1 MEKLKPTS
9 NVKQAWVL
17 GLLVVIV
24 SGLFGLIVLPRIGRE
39 KSAMEGLTAP
49 DFALE
54 VIHGGDPGNRIR
66 LSDQIGKPVVMD
78 FWASWCKPC
87 REQAPIIDAFAKAH
101 PDDVVTMGINTDDRR
116 EDAIAYAKSAGL
128 SYPAVF
134 DEGSKVA
141 STYGVRALPTLVVID
156 TKGRIFKMHTRVT
169 EREELEKMVADA
181 KSR

>member
-17 GLLVVIV
+17 GLLVVTV
-24 SGLFGLIVLPRIGRE
+24 SGLFGLIVLPYVGRQ
-39 KSAMEGLTAP
+39 KSAMEGLAAP

-54 VIHGGDPGNRIR
+54 VIHGGDQGNRMR
-66 LSDQIGKPVVMD
+66 LSDQIGKPVVID

-101 PDDVVTMGINTDDRR
+101 VDDVVVMGVNTDDRR
-116 EDAIAYAKSAGL
+116 EDAIAYAKSAAL

-141 STYGVRALPTLVVID
+141 TAYGVRALPTLVVVD
-156 TKGRIFKMHTRVT
+156 TKGRIFKMHTRVI
-169 EREELEKMVADA
+169 ERGELEKLAAEA
-181 KSR
+181 KSH